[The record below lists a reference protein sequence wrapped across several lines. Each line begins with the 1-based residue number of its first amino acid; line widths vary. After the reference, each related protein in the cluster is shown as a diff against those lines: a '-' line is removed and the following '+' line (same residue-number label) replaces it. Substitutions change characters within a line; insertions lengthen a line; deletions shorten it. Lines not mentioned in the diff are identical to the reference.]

1 MTMRCHF
8 IIIDKLVDLFLVV
21 VFELG
26 LESTPCNFRS
36 GFFPKSNENEA
47 TVQKESRCKT
57 LELMIS
63 MQPSLPPKLWFRY
76 DGFVRWT
83 STKAPNVKKRLSPP
97 YDPSL
102 GWRGSKK
109 SALILL
115 SVLLPFSPTPRV
127 LNGRHKQAW
136 KWYFTFTFE
145 TRALLILKCNSLRSL
160 CSDQRVKWD

>member
-1 MTMRCHF
+1 MDKKCHF
-8 IIIDKLVDLFLVV
+8 IIIDKLVDLFLLV

-26 LESTPCNFRS
+26 WESTPCNFRS

-47 TVQKESRCKT
+47 TVQKGEQ
-57 LELMIS
+57 
-63 MQPSLPPKLWFRY
+63 MQNPWAHDINAAFPTPQALVP
-76 DGFVRWT
+76 VRWLR
-83 STKAPNVKKRLSPP
+83 SMDKHKSPKRKKATLSPP

-136 KWYFTFTFE
+136 KWYSLS
-145 TRALLILKCNSLRSL
+145 LLKRE
-160 CSDQRVKWD
+160 RF